1 MTFDTIDEDTA
12 GHPLIPPQTSDITA
26 AVAQPERQAVA
37 SACRGAEVPTVF
49 ELRHRFARPSFPTG
63 IGGTPFDRRCGIDFD
78 PVLPQRDI
86 DQLAYAHQQMLGLVG
101 RCNEP
106 SQKLFD
112 MDSSKVL
119 YRYIP
124 PDERVICDHPEFQEL
139 FNQLRVLALAGF
151 VKRQP
156 LDRDLQP
163 LKCRSKRAGQG
174 GSRHT
179 DHRSLWDF
187 PALDRCLVGLF
198 ESRLIGGRQTNHM
211 LLRPIAPPQFSMA
224 IGVGGEAG
232 IFIGHANESIPCDDS
247 LATGSRRYSPR
258 RLRVVRQRPL
268 RV

>member
-1 MTFDTIDEDTA
+1 MTLDTIDEDTA
-12 GHPLIPPQTSDITA
+12 GHPLIPAQARDIA
-26 AVAQPERQAVA
+26 ATVAQPKRQAVA
-37 SACRGAEVPTVF
+37 SACRGAELPTVF

-101 RCNEP
+101 RGDEAAK
-106 SQKLFD
+106 KLFN
-112 MDSSKVL
+112 MDTSKVL

-151 VKRQP
+151 VQRQP

-179 DHRSLWDF
+179 DDGSLGDF
-187 PALDRCLVGLF
+187 PALDRCLVGLL
-198 ESRLIGGRQTNHM
+198 ETRLIGGRQTNHT
-211 LLRPIAPPQFSMA
+211 LLRPIAPANFAMA
-224 IGVGGEAG
+224 VGVGGEAG
-232 IFIGHANESIPCDDS
+232 IFVGHGRMNLFPAMIPLQQEVDDIFFIV
-247 LATGSRRYSPR
+247 SR
-258 RLRVVRQRPL
+258 
-268 RV
+268 